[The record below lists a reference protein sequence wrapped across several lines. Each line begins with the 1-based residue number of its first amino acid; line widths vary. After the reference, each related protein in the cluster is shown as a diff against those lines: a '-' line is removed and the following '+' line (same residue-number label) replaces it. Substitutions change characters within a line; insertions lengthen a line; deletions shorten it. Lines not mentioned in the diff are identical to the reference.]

1 MQPLKNLPVRAELDE
16 TLIDEFFTEENFN
29 HLVKCTV
36 HYAGLLGKNIEI
48 PEGTLLERL
57 NILYHSFA
65 AILPEG
71 QGLNFHF
78 IDGRIKWIIYYVHD
92 WEERMFY
99 WMPVNFIN
107 RLSGRIAKISKLFM
121 QLFIGKN
128 HLAPFDYCCEYE
140 FIFEVASENINYH
153 DYSDSEKNVLRDL
166 LYSYSEGEIS
176 VFLNEMY
183 DKNIFTCSSF
193 VDTVTVA
200 LEKHVP
206 ENPLETKLIGWLKKG
221 LPFISEDCIM
231 NYDYDPYNDSLSVRE
246 YGYDYDL
253 YGDEY
258 ESVSLDRIIRFI
270 YDTGDYVTG
279 ELEQV
284 CNQHIM
290 ESYAAVPTSF
300 MIVNPDSD
308 LFAPGNYPERF
319 SEWYF
324 EMIEITKEINSHE

>member
-1 MQPLKNLPVRAELDE
+1 
-16 TLIDEFFTEENFN
+16 
-29 HLVKCTV
+29 
-36 HYAGLLGKNIEI
+36 
-48 PEGTLLERL
+48 
-57 NILYHSFA
+57 
-65 AILPEG
+65 
-71 QGLNFHF
+71 
-78 IDGRIKWIIYYVHD
+78 
-92 WEERMFY
+92 
-99 WMPVNFIN
+99 
-107 RLSGRIAKISKLFM
+107 
-121 QLFIGKN
+121 
-128 HLAPFDYCCEYE
+128 
-140 FIFEVASENINYH
+140 
-153 DYSDSEKNVLRDL
+153 
-166 LYSYSEGEIS
+166 
-176 VFLNEMY
+176 MY